1 MYIIINQNMSDMP
14 IKKEKKVI
22 LSKKIKNENAEIKN
36 TKPKNLKIQMDDKDD
51 SEVNKTSPNS
61 TYESINSMDFNSLLL
76 NDSNHPFE
84 NCNTVFGKD
93 IQNQKISPE
102 YNYFLCNEE
111 DIKEKNPEGNDYKKK
126 SKNFV
131 HKNTLNSK
139 NINIEDLDLTKIN
152 DILKDIEYVQEN
164 INNNQINTNIYIED
178 NKFLNEL
185 SDIQIETFNIENNS
199 FNSYINSNTFNCKS
213 IIYNLFLFYS

>member
-22 LSKKIKNENAEIKN
+22 LSKKIKNENTEIKN

-126 SKNFV
+126 SKNFL

-139 NINIEDLDLTKIN
+139 NIKIEDLDLTKIN
-152 DILKDIEYVQEN
+152 DILKDIEHVQEN
-164 INNNQINTNIYIED
+164 INNNQINKNIYIED

-199 FNSYINSNTFNCKS
+199 FNSYINNNTFNCKS

>member
-1 MYIIINQNMSDMP
+1 MSDMP

-22 LSKKIKNENAEIKN
+22 LSKKIKNENTEIKN

-139 NINIEDLDLTKIN
+139 NIKIEDLDLTKIN
-152 DILKDIEYVQEN
+152 DILKDIEHVQEN

-199 FNSYINSNTFNCKS
+199 FNSYINNNIFNCKS
-213 IIYNLFLFYS
+213 IIYNLF